1 MRTQWTIT
9 GIVLTA
15 ASAAV
20 GVAAA
25 LILTLGAHTG
35 TASSVALALVVLG
48 LYLSVVAPWQH
59 RWGAT
64 RDEVARPLPGEHLL
78 DATHSTTRAITI
90 EASPE
95 KVWPWLA
102 QIGYGRAGWY
112 SYDWID
118 NDGKPSATRVLP
130 DLQQPAPDDEIPIDP
145 HMSFTVY
152 EAVPAHHLLRPGRRR
167 QHLVPDALSRRF
179 WNPAGEPVPQ
189 HLVVDAGISVLAAHR
204 RSRLLHHGAQDAQEH
219 QAPRRE
225 RTRGPGRLT
234 EGTVPCWC
242 AK

>member
-25 LILTLGAHTG
+25 LILTLGARTG
-35 TASSVALALVVLG
+35 TASSMALALVVLG

-95 KVWPWLA
+95 KVWSWLA

-130 DLQQPAPDDEIPIDP
+130 DLQQPAPDDEIPMTP
-145 HMSFTVY
+145 TMSFTVI
-152 EAVPAHHLLRPGRRR
+152 EAVPPHHLLLRGGDESTWCLTLYRADSGTRLVSRFRSTWSLTPASAFWLLIADPGFFIMERKMLKGIKLR
-167 QHLVPDALSRRF
+167 AESE
-179 WNPAGEPVPQ
+179 PAAQ
-189 HLVVDAGISVLAAHR
+189 AA
-204 RSRLLHHGAQDAQEH
+204 
-219 QAPRRE
+219 
-225 RTRGPGRLT
+225 
-234 EGTVPCWC
+234 
-242 AK
+242 